1 MAEISSE
8 KEVKNCFDEIISLG
22 NEDAVKAFFIKYSHF
37 VIKSL
42 SIITRI
48 TILRCI
54 LGFRG
59 TQKYVQPDRV
69 PPLEPTN
76 APLEPTDAPLEPT
89 DAPLDST
96 DPPSYTMTITDSQGD
111 RYSQSYSFGRYPFGI

>member
-76 APLEPTDAPLEPT
+76 APLEPTDAPL
-89 DAPLDST
+89 DST